1 MFYLIDKPLWISS
14 FDVIRKLRK
23 ELNTKK
29 IGHTGTL
36 DPLATWCLLIATD
49 NSTKLIPLLEKL
61 EKSYSFK
68 LRIDWTTPSLDM
80 GTEILYHWMNGIV
93 AHSREELISFLE
105 QQKSQIPPGYSALKV
120 DGVRSYERARK
131 WETVILKERPI
142 HIQEIE
148 VPEFSP
154 PEFKISLRISSG
166 GYIRSL
172 AKSIGE
178 YFGLPGWYITELR
191 RDAIHTTWYSLLVS
205 SAQDLDTFKSENYL
219 PYETLFPNIEVKD
232 INESIYQ
239 QILRWRIIQREE
251 IKWEWKVWQKIFFK
265 YKTIS
270 LSLME
275 YSDTGF
281 VVIRNNV

>member
-14 FDVIRKLRK
+14 FDVIRRLRK

-154 PEFKISLRISSG
+154 PEFEISLRISSG

-205 SAQDLDTFKSENYL
+205 SAQNLDTFKSENYL

-232 INESIYQ
+232 IDESLYQ
-239 QILRWRIIQREE
+239 QILQWRIIQGEE

>member
-14 FDVIRKLRK
+14 FDVIRRLRK

-29 IGHTGTL
+29 IWHTGTL

-68 LRIDWTTPSLDM
+68 LCIDWTTPSLDL

-105 QQKSQIPPGYSALKV
+105 QQKSQIPPGYSALKI
-120 DGVRSYERARK
+120 DGVRSYERARR
-131 WETVILKERPI
+131 WETIILKERPI
-142 HIQEIE
+142 HIQEVKIN
-148 VPEFSP
+148 EFSP
-154 PEFKISLRISSG
+154 PYFDVSLRISSG

-205 SAQDLDTFKSENYL
+205 SAQNLDTFKKENYL
-219 PYETLFPNIEVKD
+219 PYETLFPSIEMKD
-232 INESIYQ
+232 IDESIYQ
-239 QILRWRIIQREE
+239 QILQWKIIKREG

-281 VVIRNNV
+281 VIIRNNV